1 MFRWLILAAL
11 ACSRSP
17 SPAPHSAT
25 EQKQV
30 ASSSDEFRGRRAT
43 EADSKHRF
51 PVLESRPTEPAG
63 PGVNRGLVGTEPRK
77 KLSLPDFAASNRDG
91 KTRSKADL
99 QGQPT
104 VVWFFPAAGTPG

>member
-17 SPAPHSAT
+17 SPAPHAAT

-30 ASSSDEFRGRRAT
+30 ASSNDE
-43 EADSKHRF
+43 
-51 PVLESRPTEPAG
+51 
-63 PGVNRGLVGTEPRK
+63 LVGTEPRE
-77 KLSLPDFAASNRDG
+77 KLSLPDFAASNLDG
-91 KTRSKADL
+91 KARSKADL

-104 VVWFFPAAGTPG
+104 GMWFFPAAGTPG